1 MPADPCRAIK
11 EWMTLP
17 EIAQELRCRQS
28 KPRRWVESGELPAI
42 NVSDST
48 RPRYRVRRA
57 DLDAFLQRRAA
68 VPTPKPE
75 RRPRRDASIPR
86 YI

>member
-1 MPADPCRAIK
+1 MSADACRSIK

-57 DLDAFLQRRAA
+57 DLDAFLQRRAVA
-68 VPTPKPE
+68 PTPQPS
-75 RRPRRDASIPR
+75 RPPRRDSYPR
-86 YI
+86 YV